1 MKTVSISAKQYD
13 NIIYIAENVQ
23 SDKARESAY
32 EKVKKLLLNDAKNN
46 SKESA
51 KRLDISAVKSD
62 TYTTLEDCRK
72 GENK

>member
-13 NIIYIAENVQ
+13 NIIYISENVQ

-51 KRLDISAVKSD
+51 
-62 TYTTLEDCRK
+62 
-72 GENK
+72 

>member
-13 NIIYIAENVQ
+13 NVIYIAENVQ

-51 KRLDISAVKSD
+51 
-62 TYTTLEDCRK
+62 
-72 GENK
+72 